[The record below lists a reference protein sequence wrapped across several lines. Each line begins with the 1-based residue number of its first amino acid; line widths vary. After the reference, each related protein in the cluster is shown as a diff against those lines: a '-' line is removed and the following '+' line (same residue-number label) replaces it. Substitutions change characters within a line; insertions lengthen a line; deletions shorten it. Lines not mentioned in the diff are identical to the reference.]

1 MVQVPIGKVSFT
13 PEKLLANFRA
23 VLDELQRVK
32 PSSAKG
38 RYVKSVAMSSTM
50 GPGIDIDPTRLR
62 ATEEE
67 LAAAVASAS

>member
-1 MVQVPIGKVSFT
+1 MSFT

-38 RYVKSVAMSSTM
+38 RYVKAVAVSSTM
-50 GPGIDIDPTRLR
+50 GPGIDIDPARLR
-62 ATEEE
+62 VTEEE
-67 LAAAVASAS
+67 LAATAAQAS